1 MKGRPDVPSP
11 IVVGHTIYA
20 FKEGGME
27 QGLLNLINHGAS
39 DRFYHIIICL
49 TEAGAFAG
57 RLRSSACEVIELRK
71 RAGNDFRLPRRI
83 AEVARQHR
91 LHILHARGWP
101 TLVESAIGAKLAGVR
116 ATIYGF
122 HGKTMEDLG
131 GVSYKRR
138 LVQRIMVRCYRQIVT
153 LNSRMRAELAAECKL
168 PEDRIQIIANGVDVN
183 VFCPRKDREAL
194 RGAWGLPANRLVIG
208 SVARLDPVKNHEVI
222 LRALSRLRTYPCK
235 PFFLL
240 VGEGSHRSVLESEI
254 ARLQLGGDVS
264 LVGYSDHISKFLNC
278 MDIYVQS
285 SLYEG
290 FSNTILEAMACG
302 LPVLATDVGGTKD
315 LLPENHWEYL
325 FQPEDDETLAAL
337 LLRLQQDSDLR
348 DALAMQARRHAVGNF
363 SVQTMVAQYEN
374 MYAKLT
380 TTTRGR
386 KPAVKQ
392 ESECE
397 PWDY

>member
-1 MKGRPDVPSP
+1 MNRKLGVPNP
-11 IVVGHTIYA
+11 IIVGHTIYA

-27 QGLLNLINHGAS
+27 RGLLNIVNHGDA

-57 RLRSSACEVIELRK
+57 RLQSSACKIVELHK
-71 RAGNDFRLPRRI
+71 RIGNDFRLPGRI

-91 LHILHARGWP
+91 MHILHARGWP
-101 TLVESAIGAKLAGVR
+101 TLVESAIGARLAGVR
-116 ATIYGF
+116 TTIYGF

-131 GVSYKRR
+131 GVSRKRQ
-138 LVQRIMVRCYRQIVT
+138 LIQRIMVRYYQQIVT

-168 PEDRIQIIANGVDVN
+168 PQDRIQVIANGVDIET
-183 VFCPRKDREAL
+183 FCPCKDRRAL
-194 RGAWGLPANRLVIG
+194 RGAWGLPVNRLIIG
-208 SVARLDPVKNHEVI
+208 SVARLDPVKNHEII
-222 LRALSRLRTYPCK
+222 LRALSRLRTHQSK

-240 VGEGSHRSVLESEI
+240 VGEGSHRGILEDEI
-254 ARLQLGGDVS
+254 ARLQLRGDVS
-264 LVGYSDHISKFLNC
+264 LVGYSDRIPELLNC

-285 SLYEG
+285 SFYEG

-325 FQPEDDETLAAL
+325 FQPEDDKTLASL
-337 LLRLQQDSDLR
+337 LLRLQQDRALR

-374 MYAKLT
+374 MYAKLIT
-380 TTTRGR
+380 TARDQETRGQAR
-386 KPAVKQ
+386 V
-392 ESECE
+392 
-397 PWDY
+397 